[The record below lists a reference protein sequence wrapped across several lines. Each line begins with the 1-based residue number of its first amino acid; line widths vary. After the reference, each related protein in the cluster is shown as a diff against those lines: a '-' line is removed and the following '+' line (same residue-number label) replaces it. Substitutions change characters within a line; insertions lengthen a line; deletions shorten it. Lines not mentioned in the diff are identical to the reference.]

1 MLKRVGETLEM
12 FKRVGKTLEMTKKRN
27 GEAYPVE
34 KYLKRKKK
42 GVFCVESVSR

>member
-12 FKRVGKTLEMTKKRN
+12 FKRVGKTLEMTKRN